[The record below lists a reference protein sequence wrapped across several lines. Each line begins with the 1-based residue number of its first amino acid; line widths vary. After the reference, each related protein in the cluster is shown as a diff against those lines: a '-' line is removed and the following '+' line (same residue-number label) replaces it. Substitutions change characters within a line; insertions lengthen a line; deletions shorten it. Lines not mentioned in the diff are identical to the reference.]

1 MEQFYEC
8 CHAGIGAKL
17 HHSSPEA
24 HPGRHSPPPE
34 EAPTVQ
40 ELVVG
45 PAYFLPR
52 QLPSGSL
59 ISQAGCK
66 PACYLQPAHL
76 QTLVPPFFGETRES
90 PAGTPSPCS
99 WVAGTV
105 AASANK
111 PFVCSRPR
119 HQLIHPPAQT
129 SLSATFA
136 HVSGKDDLKQDLNWI
151 SNCHQR

>member
-8 CHAGIGAKL
+8 FHAGIGAKL

-34 EAPTVQ
+34 EAPTVG
-40 ELVVG
+40 ELAAG

-90 PAGTPSPCS
+90 PAGTPSPA
-99 WVAGTV
+99 AGSRV
-105 AASANK
+105 Q
-111 PFVCSRPR
+111 SRP
-119 HQLIHPPAQT
+119 PPI
-129 SLSATFA
+129 SLLSAL
-136 HVSGKDDLKQDLNWI
+136 DLDTNSSTHLLRHHFPPHLLTSPEKKT
-151 SNCHQR
+151 